1 MTQKTG
7 SASTIIA
14 KKGSTFGTAVA
25 ASTGDKMIVE
35 GLTRTENT
43 AELSTT
49 GIGSGLDMVNDKQT
63 GAVSPTIT
71 INKNDFYDDAGE
83 FLEALFFGGASVIN
97 MGSGG
102 YSHSFLYNATRNA
115 AFATVAFDG
124 MTSVFEYP
132 SCTPT
137 KLSISADNPP
147 NYVKKTIELLGN
159 KLVTSAAGGN
169 VNTAATLA
177 AATVTDQRKIIV
189 KPEDAFWIN
198 NRTGGDVVSTG
209 TAIAI
214 KSIKIDLAV
223 PAQYVPEIKNSAGN
237 GQPVLNGSPT
247 FTGQVTIELKNL
259 QDLTWFQAQANG
271 TEYKAALVI
280 TDTTLIGGS
289 IYYKKTYNFP
299 FLKVIKDVAYDLNTT
314 AENPATIVFD
324 CIAATTAPTGMIST
338 LPHVITQNTKSSA
351 YL

>member
-14 KKGSTFGTAVA
+14 KKATTFGTAVA

-49 GIGSGLDMVNDKQT
+49 GIGSGLDMQNDKQT
-63 GAVSPTIT
+63 GAVAPVIS
-71 INKNDFYDDAGE
+71 INKNDFYDDSAE

-124 MTSVFEYP
+124 LTSVFEYP

-137 KLSISADNPP
+137 KLSLSGDNPP
-147 NYVKKTIELLGN
+147 NYFKKTIEMLGN
-159 KLVTSAAGGN
+159 KRVTSALGGN
-169 VNTAATLA
+169 VNTVALLA
-177 AATVTDQRKIIV
+177 ASTISDNSKIVI
-189 KPEDAFWIN
+189 KPEDYFIIN
-198 NRTGGDVVSTG
+198 NQTG
-209 TAIAI
+209 TDVSNGTIIPI

-223 PAQYVPEIKNSAGN
+223 PAQYVPEIKGSAGN
-237 GQPVLNGSPT
+237 GQPVLNGNPT
-247 FTGQVTIELKNL
+247 FTGTITIELKNL
-259 QDLTWFQAQANG
+259 QDLTWFDAQDGAK
-271 TEYKAALVI
+271 EYKAALVI
-280 TDTTLIGGS
+280 TGNLIGGS
-289 IYYKKTYNFP
+289 IYYKKQYFFP
-299 FLKVIKDVAYDLNTT
+299 RLKVIKDPAYDLNTT
-314 AENPATIVFD
+314 AENPSTIVFD
-324 CIAATTAPTGMIST
+324 CIAATSNPTGMIST
-338 LPHVITQNTKSSA
+338 LPYVTLQNTKSSA